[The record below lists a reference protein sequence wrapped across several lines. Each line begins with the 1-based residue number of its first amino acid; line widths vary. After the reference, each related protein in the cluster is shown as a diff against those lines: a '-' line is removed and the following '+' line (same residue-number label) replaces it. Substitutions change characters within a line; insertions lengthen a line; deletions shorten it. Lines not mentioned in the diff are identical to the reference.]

1 MNQKKT
7 KGIEMFR
14 LVAGRA
20 IGRGVYA
27 SFTPEELEAILRE
40 IDIIKPRSHRSI
52 PIYEKNKIK
61 TQSKEKQVD

>member
-1 MNQKKT
+1 MPQKKT

-27 SFTPEELEAILRE
+27 SFTPEELEEILRE
-40 IDIIKPRSHRSI
+40 IDIIKPRSHRTI
-52 PIYEKNKIK
+52 PIYDKKK
-61 TQSKEKQVD
+61 TKSKEE